1 MTTTDRYIETL
12 VQKSILSPAARS
24 MHPQD
29 ALDQY
34 NEAHGLTVNDED
46 FLIHP
51 DVVETTIEINGE
63 TRRGWAYRSNR
74 QVSSDTPDLKMLQ
87 GCDRLSRE
95 LGARI
100 LRF

>member
-1 MTTTDRYIETL
+1 MSTTDSYIEDLIQQGT
-12 VQKSILSPAARS
+12 LSPGARGI
-24 MHPQD
+24 HPQD

-34 NEAHGLTVNDED
+34 NEANALTVDDED

-51 DVVETTIEINGE
+51 DVVETTLTIDGKS
-63 TRRGWAYRSNR
+63 RRGWAYRYNP
-74 QVSSDTPDLKMLQ
+74 QVSSDSPNLKMLE
-87 GCDRLSRE
+87 GCDRLSRN